1 MSDPGMSMMASA
13 PSLRFRLVAGTL
25 VMVTVIWVGVTVFA
39 WRAAVHEAEELFDA
53 HLAQTAALLV
63 ALSGDEPEE
72 IAEHLPEHRYVH
84 RVAFQVWQGP
94 VLLAH
99 SQGAPETP
107 LTTEASGFSNSL
119 GGEGGWRV
127 YSLEDAQTGYRVQVA
142 ESLRERGAISR
153 ELVWRLLLPL
163 GIALPVLALALIVLI
178 RRSLLPL
185 SRLAD
190 SIGERSADC
199 LDTIPMS
206 GVLRETRPII
216 VQLNQ
221 LFARLAQSFDKER
234 QFTADAAHE
243 LRTPLAAI
251 RAHAQVA
258 LAEADAVQRNSALTR
273 VIEGTDR
280 TTHLVEQLL
289 TLARLDSTQL
299 VANFTSCDLRALAVE
314 VVAQCAPAA
323 MARSMDLEVEE
334 GGPVPIRGDAMLL
347 SVLLRN
353 LIDNAIRYAPPATRV
368 AVVLRE
374 VPPGL
379 VVMDQGPGI
388 PTEARERVVQR
399 FVRLPGQDA
408 CGAGL
413 GLSIV
418 ARIAEL
424 HGARLLIDDWSQ
436 GDDRPQGGLAVRVVF
451 PS

>member
-1 MSDPGMSMMASA
+1 MSRITPS
-13 PSLRFRLVAGTL
+13 PSLRFRLVVGTL
-25 VMVTVIWVGVTVFA
+25 VMVTAIWVGAAVFA

-72 IAEHLPEHRYVH
+72 IAEHLPEHRYAH
-84 RVAFQVWQGP
+84 RVAFQVWQGS

-107 LTTEASGFSNSL
+107 LATQASGFSNTL

-127 YSLEDAQTGYRVQVA
+127 YSLEEAQTGYRVQVA

-163 GIALPVLALALIVLI
+163 AIALPVLALALIVLI

-185 SRLAD
+185 SRLAE
-190 SIGERSADC
+190 SIGERSADR
-199 LDTIPMS
+199 LDTIPMP
-206 GVLRETRPII
+206 GVFREMHPII
-216 VQLNQ
+216 AQINR
-221 LFARLAQSFDKER
+221 LFVRLGHSFDNDR
-234 QFTADAAHE
+234 RFTADAAHE

-258 LAEADAVQRNSALTR
+258 LAETDAVRRNSALAR

-289 TLARLDSTQL
+289 TLARLDATQL
-299 VANFTSCDLRALAVE
+299 AARFIPCDLRALAVE
-314 VVAQCAPAA
+314 VAAQCAPAA
-323 MARSMDLEVEE
+323 MVRSIDLEVEE
-334 GGPVPIRGDAMLL
+334 GGPVLVQGDAMLL
-347 SVLLRN
+347 SVLFGN

-368 AVVLRE
+368 VVVLRDT
-374 VPPGL
+374 PPGL
-379 VVMDQGPGI
+379 AVMDQGPGI
-388 PTEARERVVQR
+388 PPEERERVVQR

-408 CGAGL
+408 RGAGL

-424 HGARLLIDDWSQ
+424 HGARLWI
-436 GDDRPQGGLAVRVVF
+436 DDRPQGGLVVRVDF

>member
-1 MSDPGMSMMASA
+1 MSMMASA
-13 PSLRFRLVAGTL
+13 PSLRFRLVFGTL

-72 IAEHLPEHRYVH
+72 IAEHLPEHRYMH

-99 SQGAPETP
+99 SQGAPESP
-107 LTTEASGFSNSL
+107 LALQASGFSNSP

-127 YSLEDAQTGYRVQVA
+127 YSLEDAQTGYRVHVA
-142 ESLRERGAISR
+142 EALRERGAISR
-153 ELVWRLLLPL
+153 ELVWHLLLPL

-178 RRSLLPL
+178 RRSLWPL

-199 LDTIPMS
+199 LDTIPMV
-206 GVLRETRPII
+206 GVFREMHPII
-216 VQLNQ
+216 AQLNR
-221 LFARLAQSFDKER
+221 LFVRLVHSFDKER
-234 QFTADAAHE
+234 RFTADAAHE

-258 LAEADAVQRNSALTR
+258 LAEADPVRRNSALTR

-289 TLARLDSTQL
+289 TLARLDTTQM
-299 VANFTSCDLRALAVE
+299 VASFTLCDLRALAVE

-323 MARSMDLEVEE
+323 IARSIDLEVEE
-334 GGPVPIRGDAMLL
+334 GGPVPMRGDVLLL
-347 SVLLRN
+347 SVLFRN
-353 LIDNAIRYAPPATRV
+353 LIDNAIRYSPPATRV
-368 AVVLRE
+368 VVALRD

-379 VVMDQGPGI
+379 AVMDQGPGI
-388 PTEARERVVQR
+388 PAEDRERVVQR
-399 FVRLPGQDA
+399 FVRLLGQDA
-408 CGAGL
+408 GGAGL
-413 GLSIV
+413 GLSIA

-424 HGARLLIDDWSQ
+424 HGTRLLIDA
-436 GDDRPQGGLAVRVVF
+436 RPQGGLAVRVDF

>member
-1 MSDPGMSMMASA
+1 MSMMASA
-13 PSLRFRLVAGTL
+13 PSLRFRLVFGTL

-72 IAEHLPEHRYVH
+72 IAEHLPEHRYMH

-94 VLLAH
+94 VLLVH
-99 SQGAPETP
+99 SQGAPESP
-107 LTTEASGFSNSL
+107 LALQASGFSNSP

-127 YSLEDAQTGYRVQVA
+127 YSLEDAQTGYRVHVA
-142 ESLRERGAISR
+142 EALRERGAISR
-153 ELVWRLLLPL
+153 ELVWHLLLPL

-178 RRSLLPL
+178 RRSLWPL

-199 LDTIPMS
+199 LDTIPMV
-206 GVLRETRPII
+206 GVFREMHPII
-216 VQLNQ
+216 AQLNR
-221 LFARLAQSFDKER
+221 LFVRLVHSFDKER
-234 QFTADAAHE
+234 RFTADAAHE

-258 LAEADAVQRNSALTR
+258 LAEADPVRRNSALTR

-289 TLARLDSTQL
+289 TLARLDATQM
-299 VANFTSCDLRALAVE
+299 VASFTLCDLRALAVE

-323 MARSMDLEVEE
+323 IAKSIDLEVEE
-334 GGPVPIRGDAMLL
+334 GGPVPMRGDVLLL
-347 SVLLRN
+347 SVLFRN
-353 LIDNAIRYAPPATRV
+353 LIDNAIRYSPPATRV
-368 AVVLRE
+368 VVALRD

-379 VVMDQGPGI
+379 AVMDQGPGI
-388 PTEARERVVQR
+388 PAEDRERVVQR
-399 FVRLPGQDA
+399 FVRLLGQDA
-408 CGAGL
+408 GGAGL
-413 GLSIV
+413 GLSIA

-424 HGARLLIDDWSQ
+424 HGARLLIDD
-436 GDDRPQGGLAVRVVF
+436 RPQGGLAVRVDF